1 MGKRY
6 VHNSGGG
13 VLLVGGVM
21 IPPGEG
27 REVDEDAL
35 GLEASTGAAPPAEAS
50 ADDPAA
56 ALAAAVA
63 QLLAHPLKQLVPM
76 LADLSDETLAELA
89 RAEGEHATPR
99 KTLLSAIGELQLERA
114 QAKAGA
120 PD

>member
-6 VHNSGGG
+6 VHNDLDR
-13 VLLVGGVM
+13 VVFQGGVM

-35 GLEASTGAAPPAEAS
+35 GLEASTGAAPAEVS

-63 QLLAHPLKQLVPM
+63 QLLAHPLKELVPM
-76 LADLSDETLAELA
+76 LADLPDETLAELA

-99 KTLLSAIGELQLERA
+99 KTLLAAIGELQLERA

-120 PD
+120 PS

>member
-35 GLEASTGAAPPAEAS
+35 GLEASTGAAPAEAS

-63 QLLAHPLKQLVPM
+63 QLLAHPLKELVPM
-76 LADLSDETLAELA
+76 LADLPDELLAELA
-89 RAEGEHATPR
+89 RAEGAHATPR

-120 PD
+120 PA